1 VKQALLYSGCTS
13 APPQHEEKALRI
25 LQLHSAKA
33 VHVHEIEKR
42 MEDIPLGSLRPDPW
56 LGNER
61 LEAP

>member
-1 VKQALLYSGCTS
+1 VHVRTA
-13 APPQHEEKALRI
+13 QHEEKALRI
-25 LQLHSAKA
+25 LQLHSPKA

-56 LGNER
+56 LGNEH